1 MGLLN
6 VVLIAFVAF
15 MVGFGSGWEYEHKK
29 LVAFEANVKAVGEA
43 QERHTEEVIQKQ
55 KQIAQEAKND
65 YQNRIAAIRA
75 RYGYGLR
82 PNTGSGQ
89 LSAPT
94 ITTGGANGFPAYGVL
109 VEQCAETTQ
118 QLISLQDFIKETSR

>member
-6 VVLIAFVAF
+6 VALIALAAF
-15 MVGFGSGWEYEHKK
+15 IAGFGSGWEYEHKK

-43 QERHTEEVIQKQ
+43 QERRTEELIQKH
-55 KQIAQEAKND
+55 KQIAQETKND
-65 YQNRIAAIRA
+65 YQNRIAAIRS

-82 PNTGSGQ
+82 PSTGSGQ
-89 LSAPT
+89 LSTPA
-94 ITTGGANGFPAYGVL
+94 ITPGGVNGFPAYGVL

-118 QLISLQDFIKETSR
+118 QLTSLQDFIKETSQ